1 MKGRKPKPV
10 EVRRREGNPRKRP
23 LPEPVLIGGRAA
35 PRMPSYLPQQAKTA
49 WRQIVPRLHEVGM
62 LDRVDGPALEA
73 LCVQVGIMRQATE
86 EIAAL
91 DGLVATGSQGQPVA
105 HPLLS
110 VLTSAQNA
118 VRQWTERFG
127 LDPSTRTRLGLSELH
142 RRSLASE
149 LHDQLGDA
157 VLRAVD

>member
-1 MKGRKPKPV
+1 MRGRKPKPV
-10 EVRRREGNPRKRP
+10 EVRRREGNPGRRP

-35 PRMPSYLPQQAKTA
+35 PRMPSYLPRRAKTA
-49 WRQIVPRLHEVGM
+49 WRQIVPRLDEVGM

-73 LCVQVGIMRQATE
+73 LCVQVAIMRQATA
-86 EIAAL
+86 EIADL
-91 DGLVATGSQGQPVA
+91 DSLVTLGSKGQPVP
-105 HPLLS
+105 HPLLP
-110 VLTSAQNA
+110 VLASAQNA

-149 LHDQLGDA
+149 LNDQLGPA